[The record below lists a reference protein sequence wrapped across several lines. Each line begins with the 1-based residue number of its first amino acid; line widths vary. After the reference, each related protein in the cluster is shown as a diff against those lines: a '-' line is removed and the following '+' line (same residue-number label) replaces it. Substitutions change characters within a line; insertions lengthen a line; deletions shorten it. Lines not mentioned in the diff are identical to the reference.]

1 MRAWA
6 GSCLLTSPLEEK
18 VCASREED
26 DLGTRMRAAAPLQVK
41 LAGEGEGSKRVELSL
56 LLLSSTPTNLAGML
70 PRAISLEGKPGGPKT
85 IVDRGKKW
93 ERD

>member
-41 LAGEGEGSKRVELSL
+41 LAGEGEGSARVELSL
-56 LLLSSTPTNLAGML
+56 PALVFDTH
-70 PRAISLEGKPGGPKT
+70 KPGWDVAKSYFPGRQTWGAK
-85 IVDRGKKW
+85 DNSG
-93 ERD
+93 